1 MPCHVGWRTFAFKC
15 NKTDYA
21 CLPLCAFYVFY
32 VFYVWCVCV
41 CVCVCACVWNV
52 FGVHFQLPGIHVAED
67 YAYFSCCKPPDNIG
81 DSSHS
86 CSMNIRASVCE
97 CVFVRACVS
106 VCLCERV

>member
-1 MPCHVGWRTFAFKC
+1 MWDGALLPLSVTRLTMP
-15 NKTDYA
+15 A
-21 CLPLCAFYVFY
+21 CLCVCSMCSMCG
-32 VFYVWCVCV
+32 VCVCV

-67 YAYFSCCKPPDNIG
+67 YAYFSCCKPTDNIG
-81 DSSHS
+81 DSRHL

-106 VCLCERV
+106 VCLC